1 MRFIKLT
8 EVKGTHR
15 NFERFFN
22 VDKIENFKRMTAS
35 TYLYMSTSNREFE
48 LVETPEQIMQLI
60 EQAKEI

>member
-22 VDKIENFKRMTAS
+22 VDKIENFKRVAAS

-48 LVETPEQIMQLI
+48 IVETPEQIMQLI
-60 EQAKEI
+60 EQSKEI